1 MGGEGGGILEQG
13 LEMKTPL
20 SRRDFV
26 KASAI
31 PVAMSPAI
39 ADTAVNLPPAA
50 GVNVMTM
57 QYPAAWPGSVWR
69 EAMPC
74 GNGKFGA
81 AVYGSIQRERILFN
95 HEDLWDYAEATE
107 QPDIGSLLPRARRLL
122 QEGKRWEAN
131 DLYIDKLRELG
142 YRVKLGALLPLADL
156 VVSMPSMQ
164 PFRNYRR
171 QLDMATGEALV
182 TWREGDA
189 DFERRL
195 FVSRVDDVIVYWV
208 RSSNARNLNAT
219 FGLVIHDL
227 ADAAGRRGVPAKV
240 PLEPHSSAEDG
251 FLLFQAKTQTGGNF
265 GVVAR
270 VAGLSGKSSVR
281 GSQIALEDADGV
293 LILIK
298 LFAEGDP
305 KTVAPRLKRELS
317 ALPADYTRLLAPHAK
332 AHGELFQRVKLN
344 LAASERDR
352 AQSNERLL
360 LDAYGGELPAAL
372 VEKMWAYGRYLFI
385 SSCRPGGQPPSLLG
399 RWCGEY
405 EGFWTFNMAN
415 INIQMIYW
423 QVLAGNLTE
432 LNLTLFDY
440 YESMMDQFRK
450 NAKNIFG
457 CRGIM
462 IPAPTTPRFGEVLG
476 STGHVLFWT
485 GGAAWLSAHYYDHY
499 RYTGDRD
506 FLRNRALPFMREAAH
521 FYEDY
526 TFEDETGLLMFAP
539 SNSPENAPGGYTDR
553 SRGDGQQEISLNA
566 AMDIALCK
574 ELLTNL
580 LEGATESGMYLD
592 EVPRWK
598 GMLSKLPPYMI
609 NQDGAIKEW
618 SRADLPDHYEH
629 RHLSH
634 MYAAFPGREV
644 GRDHPLYPAF
654 RKAVDLRLS
663 RGMSSASSWS
673 LMHTANILARWRD
686 GDAALE
692 ALGRVSRTCIGSNLF
707 TYHNDWRPMGLT
719 LGGGGVPPFQIDAN
733 MGWTAAV
740 QNMLL
745 ASDVGKVAVLPALPS
760 NWRIGEI
767 SGLRCRGGI
776 TASLRWDT
784 ARNVVEL
791 DLATNRDQTVDV
803 SFPKRI
809 RSLAGSSASVEGDT
823 VRGLHL
829 NKSQTLRLRATLQR
843 A

>member
-1 MGGEGGGILEQG
+1 VQ
-13 LEMKTPL
+13 
-20 SRRDFV
+20 
-26 KASAI
+26 
-31 PVAMSPAI
+31 
-39 ADTAVNLPPAA
+39 AA
-50 GVNVMTM
+50 GGSPRLIM
-57 QYPAAWPGSVWR
+57 QYPSNLWR
-69 EAMPC
+69 EALVS

-107 QPDIGSLLPRARRLL
+107 QPDVSSLLPQARRLL

-131 DLYIDKLRELG
+131 DLYTDKLRDLG
-142 YRVKLGALLPLADL
+142 YRVRLGALLPLADL
-156 VVSMPSMQ
+156 VVSMPSRD

-171 QLDMATGEALV
+171 QLEMATGEVLV
-182 TWREGDA
+182 AWREGDA

-208 RSSNARNLNAT
+208 RSSKPRNLNAI
-219 FGLVIHDL
+219 FSLVIHDL
-227 ADAAGRRGVPAKV
+227 ADAAGRRGVRAKT
-240 PLEPHSSAEDG
+240 PLDPHSSAEDG

-265 GVVAR
+265 GAVAR
-270 VAGLSGKSSVR
+270 VAPVGGKSSVR
-281 GSQIALEDADGV
+281 SSQISLEDADGA

-298 LFAEGDP
+298 LFAGGDP
-305 KTVAPRLKRELS
+305 GTVVPQLKKEL
-317 ALPADYTRLLAPHAK
+317 AAFPTDYARLLALHAK

-344 LAASERDR
+344 LGATGRDR
-352 AQSNERLL
+352 DQSNERLL

-385 SSCRPGGQPPSLLG
+385 SSCHPGGQPPSLLG
-399 RWCGEY
+399 RWCGDY

-462 IPAPTTPRFGEVLG
+462 IPAPTTKGFGAVLG

-499 RYTGDRD
+499 RFTGDRD

-526 TFEDETGLLMFAP
+526 TFEDETGRLMFAP

-553 SRGDGQQEISLNA
+553 NRPDGQQEISLNA

-580 LEGATESGMYLD
+580 VEGATESGMYLD

-618 SRADLPDHYEH
+618 SRTDLPDHYEH

-634 MYAAFPGREV
+634 IYAAFPGREI

-663 RGMSSASSWS
+663 RGMSFQSGWS
-673 LMHTANILARWRD
+673 LMHAANILARWRD
-686 GDAALE
+686 GEAALE
-692 ALGRVSRTCIGSNLF
+692 VLTRLSQSCIGSNLF
-707 TYHNDWRPMGLT
+707 TYHNDWRAMGLT
-719 LGGGGVPPFQIDAN
+719 LGGGGIPPFQIDAN
-733 MGWTAAV
+733 MGWTSAI

-745 ASDVGKVAVLPALPS
+745 SSDIGKVTVFPALPS
-760 NWRIGEI
+760 KWRLGEI

-776 TASLRWDT
+776 SASLRWDT
-784 ARNVVEL
+784 ANSVVEL

-803 SFPKRI
+803 LFPTRI
-809 RSLAGSSASVEGDT
+809 RSLAGSAASVEGDT
-823 VRGLHL
+823 VRGLRL
-829 NKSQTLRLRATLQR
+829 KMNQPLRLRAILQR
-843 A
+843 TISGAARFTPG

>member
-1 MGGEGGGILEQG
+1 MA
-13 LEMKTPL
+13 PAA
-20 SRRDFV
+20 V
-26 KASAI
+26 ASASAEESI
-31 PVAMSPAI
+31 E
-39 ADTAVNLPPAA
+39 LPPAG

-57 QYPAAWPGSVWR
+57 QYPAAWPGNVWR

-95 HEDLWDYAEATE
+95 HEDLWDYAEATD
-107 QPDIGSLLPRARRLL
+107 QPDVGSLLPKARRLL
-122 QEGKRWEAN
+122 QDGKRWEAN
-131 DLYIDKLRELG
+131 DLYTDKLRDLG

-156 VVSMPSMQ
+156 VVTMPSKH

-171 QLDMATGEALV
+171 QLDMATGEAVV
-182 TWREGDA
+182 TWRDGDA

-208 RSSNARNLNAT
+208 RSSKPRNLSAT
-219 FGLVIHDL
+219 FGLAIHDL
-227 ADAAGRRGVPAKV
+227 NDAAGRRGVPAKT

-251 FLLFQAKTQTGGNF
+251 CLAFQAKTQTGSNF
-265 GVVAR
+265 GAVAR
-270 VAGLSGKSSVR
+270 VAALSGNSVVR
-281 GSQIALEDADGV
+281 GSQIAVDDADGA

-305 KTVAPRLKRELS
+305 RIVVPQLKKEL
-317 ALPADYTRLLAPHAK
+317 ALFPVDYAGLLAPHAK
-332 AHGELFQRVKLN
+332 THGELFERVRLN
-344 LAASERDR
+344 LGASGAQR

-360 LDAYGGELPAAL
+360 LDAYGGELPTAL

-399 RWCGEY
+399 RWCGDY

-415 INIQMIYW
+415 INIEMIYW

-440 YESMMDQFRK
+440 YESMMDQFRR

-457 CRGIM
+457 CRGMM
-462 IPAPTTPRFGEVLG
+462 IPAPTTKGFGAVLG

-485 GGAAWLSAHYYDHY
+485 GGAAWLAAHYYDHY
-499 RYTGDRD
+499 RFTGDGD
-506 FLRNRALPFMREAAH
+506 FLRNRALPFMRDAAH
-521 FYEDY
+521 FYEDF
-526 TFEDETGLLMFAP
+526 TFEDETGRLMFAP

-553 SRGDGQQEISLNA
+553 SRPDGQQEISLNA

-580 LEGATESGMYLD
+580 VEGAKESGMYLD
-592 EVPRWK
+592 EVPRWN
-598 GMLSKLPPYMI
+598 GMLAKLPPYMI

-663 RGMSSASSWS
+663 RGMSFQSGWS
-673 LMHTANILARWRD
+673 LMHAANILARWRD
-686 GDAALE
+686 GDAAFEVLSR
-692 ALGRVSRTCIGSNLF
+692 LGRTCVGSNLF
-707 TYHNDWRPMGLT
+707 TYHNDWRAMGLT
-719 LGGGGVPPFQIDAN
+719 LGAGGVPPFQIDAN
-733 MGWTAAV
+733 MGWTAAI

-745 ASDVGKVAVLPALPS
+745 ASDIGKVSVLPALPS
-760 NWRIGEI
+760 QWPIGEI

-776 TASLRWDT
+776 SASLRWDL
-784 ARNVVEL
+784 AKNLVEL
-791 DLATNRDQTVDV
+791 DLTAGRDQAVDV
-803 SFPKRI
+803 LFPR
-809 RSLAGSSASVEGDT
+809 RVGSLSGSSASIDGDT
-823 VRGLHL
+823 VRGLRL
-829 NKSQTLRLRATLQR
+829 KKNEAVKLRATLQR